1 MTCEKPGAD
10 VSIDGKHV
18 FFGPGKYSEI
28 VRTGKHT
35 IVAQKPGAISRIRAP
50 FIGGQEHFRVELKLY
65 TPEELTRYKRK
76 WQATWL
82 PYAVIGLGA
91 VVGGVGGL
99 FELSARNEYRSYDE
113 EVAKCNNAGTSP
125 VPFGTGCP
133 TSDTFVVHLRESAD
147 TKQSI
152 AYVGY
157 GVGAAVAVTGGILAF
172 VNRRTPYQIRAED
185 MEDDR
190 EPTGVSFAPIVTPT
204 MTGAALQ
211 GHF

>member
-1 MTCEKPGAD
+1 VTCEKPGAD

-82 PYAVIGLGA
+82 PYTIIGLGA

-99 FELSARNEYRSYDE
+99 FELSARNTYRTYDE
-113 EVAKCNNAGTSP
+113 EVAKCNNNGTSP
-125 VPFGTGCP
+125 VPFGSGCP
-133 TSDTFVVHLRESAD
+133 TNDTYVVHLRESGD

-190 EPTGVSFAPIVTPT
+190 AGVSFAPIVTPT